1 MVLNAVIALVP
12 VLLFLAALILMDTFK
27 LAQPATI
34 AKALLWGVAAAL
46 LCDAS
51 YDVVLRTGRFSDET
65 LTRYVAPVIEETVKG
80 VFIVYLLIKR
90 RVGFPADGA
99 IVGFAVGCGFALAEN
114 VEFLRALSGAGP
126 MLWLVRGLGT
136 AVLHGATTAI
146 FAMMSKTG
154 VDRRG
159 ATNPVAYLP
168 GWAIAVAL
176 HSAFNHLL
184 LPAVAMTGLLLLVL
198 PMIVLLVFQ
207 RSERATREWIGAGL
221 DLDVELLQ
229 LVQSE
234 DFTFTRFGKYL
245 NELRERFPGHVVV
258 DMFCLL
264 RVELELAIQA
274 KAMLVARG
282 KGLDLPVH
290 RDAFAAFAEVKYLRK
305 SIGAVGLLALRPLH
319 VTTHRDEWHRY
330 LLAAGR
336 REGATRARPPVDF
349 R

>member
-12 VLLFLAALILMDTFK
+12 VVLFLAALIVMDTFK
-27 LAQPATI
+27 LARPVTI
-34 AKALLWGVAAAL
+34 ATALAWGLAAAVAGDL
-46 LCDAS
+46 S
-51 YDVVLRTGRFSDET
+51 YDLVSQTGRFSDET
-65 LTRYVAPVIEETVKG
+65 LTRYVAPIIEESVKAAF
-80 VFIVYLLIKR
+80 VAYLLIKR
-90 RVGFPADGA
+90 RIGFPADAA

-114 VEFLRALSGAGP
+114 VQFLRALSTAGP

-136 AVLHGATTAI
+136 AILHGATTAI
-146 FAMMSKTG
+146 FAMIAKTA

-159 ATNPVAYLP
+159 ATNVVAYLP
-168 GWAIAVAL
+168 AWAISIGL

-184 LPAVAMTGLLLLVL
+184 LPALAMTGLLLLVL
-198 PMIVLLVFQ
+198 PVLVLIVFQ

-221 DLDVELLQ
+221 DLDVELLR
-229 LVQSE
+229 LVESD
-234 DFTFTRFGKYL
+234 DFGFTRFGKYL
-245 NELRERFPGHVVV
+245 NELRARFPGHVVV

-282 KGLDLPVH
+282 AGLDVPVH
-290 RDAFAAFAEVKYLRK
+290 PDAFAAFAEVRYLRK

-319 VTTHRDEWHRY
+319 VTTHRDDWHRY

-336 REGATRARPPVDF
+336 GGRKG
-349 R
+349 

>member
-12 VLLFLAALILMDTFK
+12 VLVFLAGLIVMDTFK
-27 LAQPATI
+27 LARPATI
-34 AKALLWGVAAAL
+34 AKALAWGVAAAVF
-46 LCDAS
+46 CDLS
-51 YDVVLRTGRFSDET
+51 YDVILHTGRFSDEA

-80 VFIVYLLIKR
+80 VFIAYLLVKR

-99 IVGFAVGCGFALAEN
+99 ILGFAVGCGFALAEN
-114 VEFLRALSGAGP
+114 VQFLRALSTAGP

-146 FAMMSKTG
+146 FAMVAKTG

-159 ATNPVAYLP
+159 VTNVLAYLP
-168 GWAIAVAL
+168 GWSIATGL

-184 LPAVAMTGLLLLVL
+184 LPALAMTGLLLLVL
-198 PMIVLLVFQ
+198 PLLVLLVFQ
-207 RSERATREWIGAGL
+207 HSERATREWIGAGL

-234 DFTFTRFGKYL
+234 AFSFTRFGKYL
-245 NELRERFPGHVVV
+245 NELRGRFPGQVVV

-282 KGLDLPVH
+282 AGLDVPVH
-290 RDAFAAFAEVKYLRK
+290 PDAFAAFAEVKYLRK
-305 SIGAVGLLALRPLH
+305 SIGTVGLLALRPLH

-330 LLAAGR
+330 LLAAARGR
-336 REGATRARPPVDF
+336 GDATG
-349 R
+349 

>member
-1 MVLNAVIALVP
+1 MVINAVIALVP
-12 VLLFLAALILMDTFK
+12 VLVFLAGLIVMDTFK
-27 LAQPATI
+27 LAKPVTI
-34 AKALLWGVAAAL
+34 AKALAWGVAAAVFSDL
-46 LCDAS
+46 S
-51 YDVVLRTGRFSDET
+51 YNVILQTGRFSDEA

-80 VFIVYLLIKR
+80 VFIAYLLAKR

-99 IVGFAVGCGFALAEN
+99 ILGFAVGCGFAVAEN
-114 VEFLRALSGAGP
+114 VQFLRALSTAGP

-146 FAMMSKTG
+146 FAMVAKTG

-159 ATNPVAYLP
+159 VTNVLAYLP
-168 GWAIAVAL
+168 GWSIAIGL

-184 LPAVAMTGLLLLVL
+184 LPALAMTGLLLVVLPLLVL
-198 PMIVLLVFQ
+198 VVFQ
-207 RSERATREWIGAGL
+207 HSERATREWIGAGL

-234 DFTFTRFGKYL
+234 AFSFTRFGKYL
-245 NELRERFPGHVVV
+245 NELRGRFPGQVVV

-282 KGLDLPVH
+282 AGLDVPVH
-290 RDAFAAFAEVKYLRK
+290 PDAFAAFAEVKYLRK
-305 SIGAVGLLALRPLH
+305 SIGTVGLLAPRPLH

-330 LLAAGR
+330 LLAAARGR
-336 REGATRARPPVDF
+336 GDAAG
-349 R
+349 

>member
-12 VLLFLAALILMDTFK
+12 VVLFLAALIVMDTFK
-27 LAQPATI
+27 LAQPVTI
-34 AKALLWGVAAAL
+34 ATALAWGLAAAVAGDL
-46 LCDAS
+46 S
-51 YDVVLRTGRFSDET
+51 YDLVSQTGRFSDET
-65 LTRYVAPVIEETVKG
+65 LTRYVAPIIEESVKAA
-80 VFIVYLLIKR
+80 FIAYLLIKR
-90 RVGFPADGA
+90 RIGFPADAA

-114 VEFLRALSGAGP
+114 VQFLRALSTAGP

-136 AVLHGATTAI
+136 AILHGATTAI
-146 FAMMSKTG
+146 FAMIAKTA

-159 ATNPVAYLP
+159 ATNVVAYLP
-168 GWAIAVAL
+168 AWAIAIGL

-184 LPAVAMTGLLLLVL
+184 LPALAMTGLLLLVL
-198 PMIVLLVFQ
+198 PVLVLIVFQ

-221 DLDVELLQ
+221 DLDVELLR
-229 LVQSE
+229 LVESD
-234 DFTFTRFGKYL
+234 DFGFTRFGKYL
-245 NELRERFPGHVVV
+245 NELRARFPGHVVV

-282 KGLDLPVH
+282 AGLDVPAH
-290 RDAFAAFAEVKYLRK
+290 PDAFAAFAEVRYLRK

-319 VTTHRDEWHRY
+319 VTTHRDDWHRY

-336 REGATRARPPVDF
+336 GARKS
-349 R
+349 

>member
-1 MVLNAVIALVP
+1 MALNAVLALVP
-12 VLLFLAALILMDTFK
+12 VLLFLGALIVMDTFK
-27 LAQPATI
+27 LARPGTI
-34 AKALLWGVAAAL
+34 AKALAWGVAAAVF
-46 LCDAS
+46 CDLS
-51 YDVVLRTGRFSDET
+51 DDLVLRAGWFSDAA
-65 LTRYVAPVIEETVKG
+65 LTRYAAPLMEETVKG
-80 VFIVYLLIKR
+80 AYIVYLLVKR

-114 VEFLRALSGAGP
+114 VTFLRALQGAGP

-136 AVLHGATTAI
+136 AVLHGATTAV
-146 FAMMSKTG
+146 FAMVAKTG

-159 ATNPVAYLP
+159 AEHAAAYVP
-168 GWAIAVAL
+168 GWGIAVGV

-184 LPAVAMTGLLLLVL
+184 LPALAMTGLLLLVL
-198 PMIVLLVFQ
+198 PVLVLFVFQ
-207 RSERATREWIGAGL
+207 RSEKATREWIGAGL

-229 LVQSE
+229 IVQSE
-234 DFTFTRFGKYL
+234 EFRFTRFGRYL
-245 NELRERFPGHVVV
+245 TELKERFPGQVVV

-282 KGLDLPVH
+282 AGLDVPVH
-290 RDAFAAFAEVKYLRK
+290 RDAFAAIAEVKCLRK
-305 SIGAVGLLALRPLH
+305 SIGAMGLLALRPLH

-336 REGATRARPPVDF
+336 GGSNATG
-349 R
+349 

>member
-1 MVLNAVIALVP
+1 LLV
-12 VLLFLAALILMDTFK
+12 
-27 LAQPATI
+27 
-34 AKALLWGVAAAL
+34 
-46 LCDAS
+46 
-51 YDVVLRTGRFSDET
+51 
-65 LTRYVAPVIEETVKG
+65 
-80 VFIVYLLIKR
+80 KR
-90 RVGFPADGA
+90 RIGFPADAA

-114 VEFLRALSGAGP
+114 IQFLRALSAAGP
-126 MLWLVRGLGT
+126 LLWLVRGLGT

-146 FAMMSKTG
+146 FAMLAKTG

-159 ATNPVAYLP
+159 AAHVIAYLP
-168 GWAIAVAL
+168 AWAIAVGL
-176 HSAFNHLL
+176 HAAFNHLL
-184 LPAVAMTGLLLLVL
+184 LPALAMTGLLLLVL
-198 PMIVLLVFQ
+198 PVLVLLVFQ

-221 DLDVELLQ
+221 DLDIELLQ

-234 DFTFTRFGKYL
+234 AFTFTRFGKYL

-282 KGLDLPVH
+282 AGLDVPVH
-290 RDAFAAFAEVKYLRK
+290 PDAFAAFAEVKYLRK
-305 SIGAVGLLALRPLH
+305 SIGTVGLLALRPLH

-336 REGATRARPPVDF
+336 GER
-349 R
+349 